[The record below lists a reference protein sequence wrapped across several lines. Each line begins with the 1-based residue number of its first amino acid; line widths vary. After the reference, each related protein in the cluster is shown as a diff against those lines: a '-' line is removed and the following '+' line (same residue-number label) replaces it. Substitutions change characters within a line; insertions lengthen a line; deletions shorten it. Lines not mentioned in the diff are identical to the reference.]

1 MRRRSKPAPP
11 NLSRSASAG
20 FFLLRYNIFMALTWA
35 KRRKFLY
42 TAVVSVISFVLLFGV
57 YVEFFTNAP
66 TCFDGKFNGDEHG
79 IDCGGSCALLCRDE
93 SRSPVVLWSRTFEVA
108 PSTYTAAAYVQ
119 NPNIGAAAR
128 NVAYS
133 IQLFDD
139 NNALVVERIG
149 TINIPP
155 VSTVPF
161 VDPNIN
167 VGNRKVARAIFSFSQ
182 EPVWER
188 VSGLVSLR
196 VGNQYLSPDGS
207 QLSATLTNDTINNAD
222 NVTVAA
228 VLFDAQGVARA
239 ASRSVLS
246 RVPRK
251 GSQNVNFT
259 WPAGV
264 QNIVRAEITV
274 LPSF

>member
-1 MRRRSKPAPP
+1 MHRRSEPAPS
-11 NLSRSASAG
+11 NASRSASAG
-20 FFLLRYNIFMALTWA
+20 LFLLRYNIPMALSWA

-42 TAVVSVISFVLLFGV
+42 TTVISVIAFVILVFV
-57 YVEFFTNAP
+57 YVQFFTSTP

-93 SRSPVVLWSRTFEVA
+93 TRSPVVLWSRAFEVA

-133 IQLFDD
+133 FQLFDA

-161 VDPNIN
+161 IDPNIN
-167 VGNRKVARAIFSFSQ
+167 VGNRTVARAIFSFSQ
-182 EPVWER
+182 EPVWVR

-207 QLSATLTNDTINNAD
+207 QLSATLINDSINDAN
-222 NVTVAA
+222 NVTIAA

-239 ASRSVLS
+239 ASRSVIS
-246 RVPRK
+246 RVPHK